1 VQDFLS
7 PWEQQLADQINEMN
21 IPVHV
26 EVAPAPLLQ
35 LQLGESMLL
44 PEGGGQLSAQAADL
58 LAPGRSSW
66 RQFVEKLDEPGDS
79 KGLQELLDWFGS
91 AGAAGPATA
100 VGGGGGV
107 TVLRDGSSKGA
118 LPCCSCCPRLLLLP
132 LDAVAV
138 ALSCVWLLS
147 RLLLPPLPAH
157 HVPAG
162 WLLTRLASL
171 PAVCPCR
178 PCPACCCRDARL
190 WRPPADSLPQQEQR
204 ER

>member
-35 LQLGESMLL
+35 LGESLLL

-100 VGGGGGV
+100 VGGGGGGV
-107 TVLRDGSSKGA
+107 TVLRDGGSKGA
-118 LPCCSCCPRLLLLP
+118 HPCCSCCPQLLLLP
-132 LDAVAV
+132 LHAVAD
-138 ALSCVWLLS
+138 
-147 RLLLPPLPAH
+147 
-157 HVPAG
+157 
-162 WLLTRLASL
+162 
-171 PAVCPCR
+171 
-178 PCPACCCRDARL
+178 CCH
-190 WRPPADSLPQQEQR
+190 
-204 ER
+204 